1 MRGTYPQT
9 LIPAYFFCK
18 HQTSHAVGVQSLM
31 FIPYRNQVY
40 KGTISLHI
48 PGYFISTPMGVL
60 C

>member
-9 LIPAYFFCK
+9 LIPANFLQK
-18 HQTSHAVGVQSLM
+18 HQTSHAVGVQSLV

-48 PGYFISTPMGVL
+48 PGYFISTQMDVL

>member
-9 LIPAYFFCK
+9 LIPAYFFAK
-18 HQTSHAVGVQSLM
+18 HQTSHAVGVQSLV

-40 KGTISLHI
+40 KGTSSLHI
-48 PGYFISTPMGVL
+48 PGYFISTQMGVL